1 MHTAFEKLLFTQLSG
16 HLKLHLG
23 KPEIS
28 PPRLLDTVQKP
39 AKKSPPASHIFETI
53 AKLEVYSSSCGRV
66 ARIGIED
73 LKRSGS
79 LLLVRSSGGEPF
91 HVELAGSGKQPAITR
106 VSSGR
111 TAKDLEKALTRD
123 RFRAH
128 DKKSE
133 LRVLRVPAMHL
144 SAVWLHHLTTSRL
157 LADLFIPY
165 TRNFTGLQVGR
176 TYTRARIERTLKQY
190 ATQMILR
197 WYESYEKTVT
207 QSKASDFPN
216 QKDRTA
222 RSETGPHPMPSPT
235 KSRSDR

>member
-1 MHTAFEKLLFTQLSG
+1 MHAAFEKFLSTQLSG
-16 HLKLHLG
+16 HLKVHLG
-23 KPEIS
+23 KHEM
-28 PPRLLDTVQKP
+28 PPLRLLDTVQKP
-39 AKKSPPASHIFETI
+39 AKKSPPSSHIFETI
-53 AKLEVYSSSCGRV
+53 AKLEVYSSTCGRV
-66 ARIGIED
+66 ARTGIED

-91 HVELAGSGKQPAITR
+91 HVELAGSGKRLAITR

-111 TAKDLEKALTRD
+111 TAKDMEKALARE
-123 RFRAH
+123 RFRVR

-133 LRVLRVPAMHL
+133 LRVLRIPGMHF
-144 SAVWLHHLTTSRL
+144 SAVWLHHRTSSRL

-165 TRNFTGLQVGR
+165 THNFTGLQVGR

-197 WYESYEKTVT
+197 WYEGYEKTVT

-216 QKDRTA
+216 RKDRVPGT
-222 RSETGPHPMPSPT
+222 SSHPMPSPT
-235 KSRSDR
+235 NASSDR